1 MNDVNQEKEDRRVYV
16 MSSENPIKA
25 VIKMGVPVT
34 IGMLIMVVYN
44 LVDTYFVGL
53 LHDDFQ
59 LAAINLSYPIMMVS
73 VAVASV
79 VGNGG
84 SSYIAR
90 CIGSNQKKQAAHTL
104 TIGFELILAS
114 AIIITI
120 FGLIF
125 LDPIITLLGAND
137 ASFIYTKNYCFVMII
152 GSFFTMGNYA
162 IGQLL
167 RSEGSTLYSMIGM
180 ISGTITN
187 IVLDPVFIFEFNL
200 KITGAAIATI
210 IGNAVSVFI
219 FLGFYLTNKTLITP
233 SIHLL
238 TLDKTRLN

>member
-1 MNDVNQEKEDRRVYV
+1 
-16 MSSENPIKA
+16 
-25 VIKMGVPVT
+25 
-34 IGMLIMVVYN
+34 
-44 LVDTYFVGL
+44 
-53 LHDDFQ
+53 
-59 LAAINLSYPIMMVS
+59 
-73 VAVASV
+73 
-79 VGNGG
+79 
-84 SSYIAR
+84 
-90 CIGSNQKKQAAHTL
+90 
-104 TIGFELILAS
+104 
-114 AIIITI
+114 
-120 FGLIF
+120 
-125 LDPIITLLGAND
+125 
-137 ASFIYTKNYCFVMII
+137 MII

>member
-114 AIIITI
+114 AIIIT
-120 FGLIF
+120 F
-125 LDPIITLLGAND
+125 LA
-137 ASFIYTKNYCFVMII
+137 
-152 GSFFTMGNYA
+152 
-162 IGQLL
+162 
-167 RSEGSTLYSMIGM
+167 
-180 ISGTITN
+180 
-187 IVLDPVFIFEFNL
+187 
-200 KITGAAIATI
+200 
-210 IGNAVSVFI
+210 
-219 FLGFYLTNKTLITP
+219 
-233 SIHLL
+233 
-238 TLDKTRLN
+238 